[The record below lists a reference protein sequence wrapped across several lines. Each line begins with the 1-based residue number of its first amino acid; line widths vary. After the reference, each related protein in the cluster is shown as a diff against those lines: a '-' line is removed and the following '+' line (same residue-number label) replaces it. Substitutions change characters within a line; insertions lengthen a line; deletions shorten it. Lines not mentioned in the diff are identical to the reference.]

1 MSHESRCESKRT
13 GILYQ
18 KHIDSYT
25 RTHAHAC
32 TRSRSH
38 ALTRVQTLTST
49 HTYLVTFRQTD
60 GPYSFVHTYI
70 HTCTTFIS
78 DRQTNIRPMSH
89 ADRLTAYIHTHVR
102 TYIHTLCLFHDLSV
116 CRSDCLSISACV
128 LSFCMPTVCVCVPSV
143 CLHDSSAVCLK

>member
-25 RTHAHAC
+25 CTHAHAC

-38 ALTRVQTLTST
+38 ALTRVQTLACT

-60 GPYSFVHTYI
+60 DTYSYIHTYI
-70 HTCTTFIS
+70 HTYTTFIS
-78 DRQTNIRPMSH
+78 DRRTNIRPMSH
-89 ADRLTAYIHTHVR
+89 ADRLTAYIHTYARTYVR
-102 TYIHTLCLFHDLSV
+102 TYIHSVCFTTCLSVRPIVCLLVHVCCLFACLPPYGRVFQPVCLSV
-116 CRSDCLSISACV
+116 CR
-128 LSFCMPTVCVCVPSV
+128 
-143 CLHDSSAVCLK
+143 

>member
-1 MSHESRCESKRT
+1 MSHENRCESKRT

-38 ALTRVQTLTST
+38 ALTRVQTLACT

-60 GPYSFVHTYI
+60 GTYSYIHTYI
-70 HTCTTFIS
+70 YNVHF
-78 DRQTNIRPMSH
+78 RQTDKHTTDESRRQT
-89 ADRLTAYIHTHVR
+89 DGIHTYAR
-102 TYIHTLCLFHDLSV
+102 TYIRTYINSVCFTTCLSV
-116 CRSDCLSISACV
+116 RPIVCLLVHVYCLSAC
-128 LSFCMPTVCVCVPSV
+128 LPP
-143 CLHDSSAVCLK
+143 

>member
-38 ALTRVQTLTST
+38 ALTRVQTLACT

-60 GPYSFVHTYI
+60 GTYSYIRTYI
-70 HTCTTFIS
+70 HIQRSF
-78 DRQTNIRPMSH
+78 QTDGQTIRPMSH
-89 ADRLTAYIHTHVR
+89 ADRRTAYIHTYARTYVR
-102 TYIHTLCLFHDLSV
+102 TYINSVCFTTCLSV
-116 CRSDCLSISACV
+116 RPIVCLLVHVYCLSAC
-128 LSFCMPTVCVCVPSV
+128 LPP
-143 CLHDSSAVCLK
+143 